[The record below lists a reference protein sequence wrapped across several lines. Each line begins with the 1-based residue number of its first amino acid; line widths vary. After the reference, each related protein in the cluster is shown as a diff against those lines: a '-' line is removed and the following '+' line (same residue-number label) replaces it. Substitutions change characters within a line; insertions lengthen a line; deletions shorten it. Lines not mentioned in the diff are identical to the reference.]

1 MRRTNPSHLRLGDR
15 CRSSPSICIDPRG
28 SRSHSR
34 RPCLYSSKRGVI
46 LHFYWNFAI
55 KTNTS
60 CSIPKKASPT
70 SLVQNQEGQN
80 PMVHQKDFPPNKFSA
95 QKSLLRTAVFPDGS
109 ASCVNERSNFFGGP
123 LSQSRPRPSSATCH
137 PLPRH
142 ERHLAGPALVSAS
155 ATKFWEHR
163 GTHHSND
170 GRN

>member
-1 MRRTNPSHLRLGDR
+1 MLFFFLRGNLDSTKAHHSFGRPVQPHLSGTLPMRRTNPSHLRLGDR
-15 CRSSPSICIDPRG
+15 CRSSPSICIDPRCG

-46 LHFYWNFAI
+46 LHFYSNFAI

-95 QKSLLRTAVFPDGS
+95 QKSLLRTAVCPDGS
-109 ASCVNERSNFFGGP
+109 ASCVN
-123 LSQSRPRPSSATCH
+123 
-137 PLPRH
+137 
-142 ERHLAGPALVSAS
+142 
-155 ATKFWEHR
+155 
-163 GTHHSND
+163 
-170 GRN
+170 